1 MIRRYGLRSPW
12 REFEQLQR
20 EMNRAFSGTMPN
32 FGPQV
37 APSYPA
43 VNVWTNEDGAILN
56 AELPGLTPEDIDIS
70 VVGQT
75 LTLSGERRP
84 EELGENDRYHRRERG
99 QGKFVRTVELPFTV
113 EAEKVEALFDKGVL
127 QISLPRAEADKPRK
141 ILVKS
146 V

>member
-1 MIRRYGLRSPW
+1 
-12 REFEQLQR
+12 
-20 EMNRAFSGTMPN
+20 MNRAFAGSLSD
-32 FGPQV
+32 FGPRV

-43 VNVWTNEDGAILN
+43 VNVWTNEDGAVIS

-70 VVGQT
+70 VVGKT
-75 LTLSGERRP
+75 LTLSGERKA
-84 EELGENDRYHRRERG
+84 EELGEGDRYHRRERG
-99 QGKFVRTVELPFTV
+99 QGKFTRTVELPFTV

-141 ILVKS
+141 ILVKT